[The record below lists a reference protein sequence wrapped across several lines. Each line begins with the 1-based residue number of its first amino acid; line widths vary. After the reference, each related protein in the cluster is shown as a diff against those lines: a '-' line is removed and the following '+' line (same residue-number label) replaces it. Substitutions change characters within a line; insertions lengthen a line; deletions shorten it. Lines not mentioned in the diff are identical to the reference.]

1 MRKLS
6 IGVLLVLLLAVVAAA
21 AFLLVPSPLQKWA
34 VERAASLG
42 TGRQVSF
49 GEPFRLHAW
58 PPLTITAADVRVA
71 NADWGRAPELARIE
85 ALEAGVDLLAL
96 WRENRIEIE
105 RLVMRRPQ
113 LNLEVAEDGRQNW
126 VFGDSATAEVPSG
139 QPAEA
144 KPIPGFVLG
153 DVRIENALVTYDDRT
168 SGVLR
173 RAEDINLAIAQAGAE
188 LPVTLD
194 GGLTME
200 GKRATLAGTVA
211 RPSGVAAGEASPVEI
226 ELRVPG
232 GTFKFDGRV
241 NSAAPAM
248 TGRAEIELPA
258 PRELLTWLGQE
269 LTLPSGA
276 LRNAGLQTRLALT
289 AERVALDDLHLRL
302 DGVTGTG
309 RATMRFGDPAAIEG
323 ELALGR
329 LDLTP
334 YLPTTPAGGQPS
346 SAAGAQ
352 ASSPEGGWSEAPI
365 ALPLPLP
372 IDVDFRVRAEG
383 LKAAKLEVGAV
394 NTRLQADRR
403 QATITLDE
411 LQAYGGQLTGHAQ
424 ARADDPPAYALDLQS
439 QGVRL
444 LAALQA
450 LTGQGRFDGRTDLR
464 LALAASGT
472 NQRDLVHSLG
482 GDGNVLLRDGA
493 ILGVNIAGMLRQIMA
508 LGLNPAAG
516 EQQRTDFAEAGGSF
530 RIQNGVLRNDD
541 LYLHAPTLRLEG
553 AGTVDLPPRTLDY
566 RIRPQIA
573 STLQGQ
579 GARGAPAL
587 QAGVPFLVQ
596 GPLAAPSVRFDLNGM
611 LTGPITSRADLARTA
626 ADLAKNPEAVQAL
639 RDQYRLL
646 EQLPPADV
654 GKARG
659 IIEGVLGGDG
669 GGGGDHKAGT
679 QSERPPSL
687 EDAARGL
694 LKGSGR

>member
-6 IGVLLVLLLAVVAAA
+6 ISVLLVLLLVVIASA

-34 VERAASLG
+34 VERGASLG

-58 PPLTITAADVRVA
+58 PPLTITAANVRVA
-71 NADWGRAPELARIE
+71 NADWGRAPELARVE
-85 ALEAGVDLLAL
+85 ALEARIDLLAF
-96 WRENRIEIE
+96 WRENRVEIE
-105 RLVMRRPQ
+105 RLIMRRPQ

-126 VFGDSATAEVPSG
+126 MFGDGTATEAPSG
-139 QPAEA
+139 QPAEP

-153 DVRIENALVTYDDRT
+153 DVRIEGGLVTYDDRT

-188 LPVTLD
+188 QPVTLD

-211 RPSGVAAGEASPVEI
+211 RPSGVDAGEASPVEI
-226 ELRVPG
+226 DLRVPG
-232 GTFKFDGRV
+232 GAFKFAGTVD
-241 NSAAPAM
+241 SAAPAM
-248 TGRAEIELPA
+248 NGRAEIELPA
-258 PRELLTWLGQE
+258 PRELLAWLGQE
-269 LTLPSGA
+269 LALPGGA
-276 LRNAGLQTRLALT
+276 LRTAGLQTRLALT
-289 AERVALDDLHLRL
+289 AERVALDDLRLRL
-302 DGVTGTG
+302 DEVTGTG
-309 RATMRFGDPAAIEG
+309 RAAMRFGDPSAVDG

-334 YLPTTPAGGQPS
+334 YLPATPAGGQPS
-346 SAAGAQ
+346 SAAGAP
-352 ASSPEGGWSEAPI
+352 ARPSEGGWSEAPI

-383 LKAAKLEVGAV
+383 LKAAKLELGAV

-411 LQAYGGQLTGHAQ
+411 VQAYGGQLTGNAQ
-424 ARADDPPAYALDLQS
+424 ARPADPPAYALDLQS
-439 QGVRL
+439 QGIRL
-444 LAALQA
+444 LAALRA
-450 LTGQGRFDGRTDLR
+450 LTGQGRFDGRADLR
-464 LALAASGT
+464 LALATSGT
-472 NQRDLVHSLG
+472 NQRDLVRSLA
-482 GDGNVLLRDGA
+482 GDGRLLLRDGA
-493 ILGVNIAGMLRQIMA
+493 ILGVNIASMLRQIMT
-508 LGLNPAAG
+508 LGLSPAAG
-516 EQQRTDFAEAGGSF
+516 EQQRTDFAEAGGTF
-530 RIQNGVLRNDD
+530 RIQNGVVRNDD

-573 STLQGQ
+573 TTLEGQ
-579 GARGAPAL
+579 GARGTPSL

-596 GPLAAPSVRFDLNGM
+596 GPLTAPSVRFDLDGT
-611 LTGPITSRADLARTA
+611 LTGPVSSPEDLARVA
-626 ADLAKNPEAVQAL
+626 ADLAKNPKAVETL
-639 RDQYRLL
+639 RNQYRLL
-646 EQLPPADV
+646 EQLPVPA

-659 IIEGVLGGDG
+659 LIEGVLSGDRG
-669 GGGGDHKAGT
+669 GGRPQGT
-679 QSERPPSL
+679 EPKGPPSL
-687 EDAARGL
+687 EDAARGF